1 MPTPLAAALT
11 LAALALWAALS
22 YALALT
28 LDAGQD
34 THTPEQHAHWT
45 RHTRPHTRHTHT
57 PATNPHPRPA
67 ATI

>member
-11 LAALALWAALS
+11 LAALACWAALS

-34 THTPEQHAHWT
+34 THTPE
-45 RHTRPHTRHTHT
+45 RHHDWMPHDW
-57 PATNPHPRPA
+57 PHPDDNTPPDPPPPGA
-67 ATI
+67 